1 VTSFRLKIVLWYTA
15 VAMLTLII
23 FRFAT
28 VQVIRESLYAELDES
43 LNGELVWIRAML
55 AANKAR
61 DLPDKEIREEI
72 LTRSRVSPRKEFIEI
87 YDREGE
93 EYFRSPN
100 LAESDT
106 LRLLVSVVD
115 ADSVLI
121 QQFRDHQLRM
131 IAWRASDFEIYIGY
145 PLTDVNVAVDE
156 ITSSLLF
163 LIPLS
168 IVLFVIGGMFLGT
181 RFVKPIK
188 ELRVYAEKLV
198 DQPLDRDLPEVSS
211 GAKDEVGLLVDQ
223 INTMVYRLR
232 SSMRQVLSFS
242 TLASHELRT
251 PLAIIRNEL
260 EEVLRDG
267 TSPEIIKEALA
278 STYDEVLRL
287 NRVVDDL
294 LNLATMRAGTF
305 RLEKKTVPI
314 HSLLHDFAEDADL
327 LCQSKGIT
335 LETSFQSPVDTD
347 VDTQR
352 FRTVLFN
359 LLDNAVKYTPS
370 GGEIRIRSLVHQQ
383 WMLLEFSDTGP
394 GVKESELTH
403 IFDPFRRAESE
414 GKDPGG
420 VGLGLALA
428 RYIVEAHGGSI
439 RAEKT
444 PSGTA
449 FLITLPISRNTPET
463 A

>member
-1 VTSFRLKIVLWYTA
+1 MTSFRLKIVLWYTA

-28 VQVIRESLYAELDES
+28 VQVIRESLYDELDES

-61 DLPDKEIREEI
+61 SLPDEEIREEI
-72 LTRSRVSPRKEFIEI
+72 LTRSRLSPRKEFIEI
-87 YDREGE
+87 YEREGE

-106 LRLLVSVVD
+106 LRLLVSMVES
-115 ADSVLI
+115 DSVLI
-121 QQFRDHQLRM
+121 QQFRDHPLRM

-145 PLTDVNVAVDE
+145 PLTDVNAAVDE
-156 ITSSLLF
+156 IVASFLF
-163 LIPLS
+163 LIPPAL
-168 IVLFVIGGMFLGT
+168 VLFVIGGMFLGT

-188 ELRVYAEKLV
+188 DLRVYAERLV
-198 DQPLDRDLPEVSS
+198 DLPLDRDLPEVAS

-267 TSPEIIKEALA
+267 TSPEIIKDSLA

-287 NRVVDDL
+287 NRIVDDL
-294 LNLATMRAGTF
+294 LNLGTMRAGTF
-305 RLEKKTVPI
+305 RLAKTVTPI
-314 HSLLHDFAEDADL
+314 HTILEEFKEDADL
-327 LCQSKGIT
+327 LCQPKGII
-335 LETSFQSPVDTD
+335 LETSFQSPVHADLD
-347 VDTQR
+347 LQR

-359 LLDNAVKYTPS
+359 LLDNALKYTPS
-370 GGEIRIRSLVHQQ
+370 GGRIRLRSLLHQD
-383 WMLLEFSDTGP
+383 WVLLEFSDTGP
-394 GVKESELTH
+394 GVKESEIPH
-403 IFDPFRRAESE
+403 IFDPFRRAESD
-414 GKDPGG
+414 GQDPGG
-420 VGLGLALA
+420 VGLGLALV
-428 RYIVEAHGGSI
+428 RYVVELHGGSI

-444 PSGTA
+444 AAGTA
-449 FLITLPISRNTPET
+449 FLITLPVSRQAPP
-463 A
+463 AG